1 MRKRFLVLFIIA
13 CVITVLTCIWGYW
26 ALIDDLLQVEWQNGM
41 PVFGLEII
49 VMIIFFLPISYIG
62 GVISIILLAVCLHG
76 LNKPLKIIALILLI
90 LHAVLILAI
99 SYFYII
105 NGYITDDSETTSST
119 TQAIM
124 LLKPLIKGSI

>member
-13 CVITVLTCIWGYW
+13 CIFTVLTFIWGYW

-62 GVISIILLAVCLHG
+62 GAISITLLAICLHG

-90 LHAVLILAI
+90 LHAILILVVTF
-99 SYFYII
+99 FYVI
-105 NGYITDDSETTSST
+105 NGYIDSSKEEQTSTAAS
-119 TQAIM
+119 I
-124 LLKPLIKGSI
+124 LIPLIKGSL